1 MLCFNHTLHYKMCGG
16 ESGVQSSQNK
26 LLING
31 AVEAGHMGFLPWFEW
46 TMETFLLTRDALS
59 MAVNANLP
67 CLDHVFNL

>member
-31 AVEAGHMGFLPWFEW
+31 AVEAGHMGFLP
-46 TMETFLLTRDALS
+46 
-59 MAVNANLP
+59 
-67 CLDHVFNL
+67 